1 MRWIIIW
8 TLVLGLGLGLG
19 IQIWADELHVV
30 KKGDTLWD
38 ICDHYYHNPY
48 LWPKLWQINPHVTN
62 PHWIYPGDVLCLKET
77 PEELIQAA
85 KEVKKG
91 IKSKK
96 RKKFP
101 LDWRYREAAGYLLPS
116 PEKPRGEI
124 IKAVGEDKVV
134 LGEGDLIYVKFQ
146 SASKPEVGSVWTI
159 FRISPPILH
168 PVSKQEIGY
177 LHEILGVIKITKLY
191 PQVAEAKIIRSYDV
205 VYIGDFL
212 KPYQPP
218 KPFSLCKEKPP
229 SLQAWVVATK
239 GEISEIAWPDVL
251 YIDAGETQ
259 GLKTGQTLEIFRKE
273 AKDLPPLFIGKV
285 LIIYTTPQT
294 ATAMIL
300 ESKRSFHAG
309 DIVGVTK

>member
-85 KEVKKG
+85 KEIKKG
-91 IKSKK
+91 IKLKK

-168 PVSKQEIGY
+168 PVSKQEVGY

-205 VYIGDFL
+205 IYIGDFL

-259 GLKTGQTLEIFRKE
+259 GLKTGQTLDIFRKE